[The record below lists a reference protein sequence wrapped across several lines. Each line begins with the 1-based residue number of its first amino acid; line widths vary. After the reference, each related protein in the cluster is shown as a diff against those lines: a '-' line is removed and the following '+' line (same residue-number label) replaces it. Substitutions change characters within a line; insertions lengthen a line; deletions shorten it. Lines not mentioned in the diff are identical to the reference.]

1 MWLSLDNKKSTISF
15 GIIQIIFGLIL
26 SFIKQRDLSFY
37 LAEIQAGSIE
47 WTYIFYALPY
57 LFTGILIII
66 GGIIIIVIG
75 FFYFNREAQ

>member
-1 MWLSLDNKKSTISF
+1 LDNKKSTILF

-26 SFIKQRDLSFY
+26 SFIRQNELSYF

-47 WTYIFYALPY
+47 WTYIFYALPN

-75 FFYFNREAQ
+75 FFYFNREDN